1 MFIVFALY
9 KNCLIIIIIII
20 IIILGD
26 IRIYFLNVA
35 SGSGSGSVLVS

>member
-9 KNCLIIIIIII
+9 KNCLIIII

>member
-9 KNCLIIIIIII
+9 KNCLII